1 MTTTNLSVVPER
13 SRVTRLAPV
22 RDLEAATKAAR
33 EFLRSLGIDP
43 DDPATPDLA
52 ETPRRLALA
61 YAELLDVPEFDFT
74 TFANAEGYDEL
85 VLVREIPFQSV
96 CEHHLLPFT
105 GTAHI
110 GYLPRGRI
118 VGLSKLARTVDH
130 FARRPQTQE
139 RLTMQVEDPIRY
151 EKIFSRLRGGMVN
164 ARETALN
171 ISASP
176 IVKEIGELCFALY
189 TPEGDSIALSTGI
202 IAHVHTMSDA
212 IKVHHPQR
220 L

>member
-105 GTAHI
+105 GVAHV

-139 RLTMQVEDPIRY
+139 RLTMQIANLLEDQLSPRGVGVLLVA
-151 EKIFSRLRGGMVN
+151 EHTCMTLRGARAPGSATTTSSLRGHLRENAAARAEFLTLVN
-164 ARETALN
+164 GGVR
-171 ISASP
+171 
-176 IVKEIGELCFALY
+176 
-189 TPEGDSIALSTGI
+189 
-202 IAHVHTMSDA
+202 
-212 IKVHHPQR
+212 
-220 L
+220 